1 MRCDLPSTP
10 VDLMTMCVLLGVA
23 SGAEGIVRS
32 RMTLQCPRAF
42 PGPRAEQ
49 GALVN
54 VKKTIH
60 TIIVVF
66 LVVFCLY
73 YVFTDPAGTAR
84 VIRGFFS
91 GLFGFIR
98 ALGGQS

>member
-1 MRCDLPSTP
+1 M
-10 VDLMTMCVLLGVA
+10 
-23 SGAEGIVRS
+23 
-32 RMTLQCPRAF
+32 
-42 PGPRAEQ
+42 
-49 GALVN
+49 N

>member
-1 MRCDLPSTP
+1 MR
-10 VDLMTMCVLLGVA
+10 V
-23 SGAEGIVRS
+23 VRKRS
-32 RMTLQCPRAF
+32 FGQEWLCSVPEPF

-54 VKKTIH
+54 VMKTIH

-73 YVFTDPAGTAR
+73 YAFTDPAGTAR